1 MGLFSWLF
9 GSPKPERTPEE
20 LQALEEE
27 RARKHEE
34 LSKSLDQ
41 DIVWAKNLDIA
52 HKILSHYGGVLED
65 TIDAGWAKSPK
76 ILLHPESALP
86 YPKNM
91 IRWAFAI
98 FFDEL
103 ERSDKEV
110 LLGMPKDALILTA
123 MALEQNFA
131 PDEEIPD
138 NSKLNIQAY
147 MEWQTKIDPERRRR
161 EEVIKKKI
169 KENPEAAKAL
179 ASAILKTFDGEW
191 EDYFKL
197 RGFLDD

>member
-1 MGLFSWLF
+1 MGFFSRLF
-9 GSPKPERTPEE
+9 GSSKAVKTPEE
-20 LQALEEE
+20 LRALEEE
-27 RARKHEE
+27 EARN
-34 LSKSLDQ
+34 
-41 DIVWAKNLDIA
+41 ITWAKNLDLA
-52 HKILSHYGGVLED
+52 HKILSHYGGFLED

-147 MEWQTKIDPERRRR
+147 VEWQTKIDPERRRR
-161 EEVIKKKI
+161 EYEAFIDELKDNPEILKVKTPELYKI
-169 KENPEAAKAL
+169 LKENGRWEEF
-179 ASAILKTFDGEW
+179 LK
-191 EDYFKL
+191 
-197 RGFLDD
+197 FLESQ